1 MIEARAINKS
11 YGSLQAVQDLSFKTE
26 PGRVFG
32 IIGPNGAGKSTT
44 IRMLMNIISP
54 DSGEI
59 LIEDKPFS
67 EEDKDRIGYLPEERG
82 LYKKVKVGEA
92 LLYCAALKGKKRR
105 EAEPEIDRWLERFDL
120 QDWKNRKI
128 EELSKGMAQKVQ
140 FISAVVHKPDLI
152 FFDEPFAGLD
162 PVSSETLIN
171 ALMDLK
177 NEGRC
182 ILFSTHIMEHAEK
195 ICSDILLINKGQSVV
210 QGPLNKIKQ
219 SFGKNS
225 VIIEFEGNADFI
237 DSLDCVDSV
246 SRFPHYLEV
255 DIKKGHSHDELLQK
269 LGGTLSVSRFELINP
284 SLHTIFI
291 KLVGGETK

>member
-140 FISAVVHKPDLI
+140 FISAVVHKPD
-152 FFDEPFAGLD
+152 
-162 PVSSETLIN
+162 
-171 ALMDLK
+171 
-177 NEGRC
+177 
-182 ILFSTHIMEHAEK
+182 
-195 ICSDILLINKGQSVV
+195 
-210 QGPLNKIKQ
+210 
-219 SFGKNS
+219 
-225 VIIEFEGNADFI
+225 
-237 DSLDCVDSV
+237 
-246 SRFPHYLEV
+246 
-255 DIKKGHSHDELLQK
+255 
-269 LGGTLSVSRFELINP
+269 
-284 SLHTIFI
+284 
-291 KLVGGETK
+291 